1 MPHRLVAFAAL
12 VIATLSSLRAQQAL
26 TDRLSASG
34 EMSLIQCAPGLSRTF
49 PKGLPVA
56 SAWIDLRQNAPANS
70 KAQSAPSW
78 VESVAMVAA
87 QQADGAAKSVFRIR
101 VAKPA
106 ADYSVLFFRL
116 FFDDKSDA
124 RPELVAWDELGA
136 QVLRSGA
143 LGAGLGLTTSD
154 SVMIPMQGISAID
167 VEVPGDGKT
176 VRGAYLD
183 WMTSTQI
190 VHPVNAE
197 HRDIGPEPFSAPPPL
212 HAPDQ
217 DLEQFGTVT
226 ATLSP
231 ETIKI
236 GPDVQEAADFQFGME
251 AQPLV
256 ALLTFEVATPRIDS
270 PPEVYANGQALG
282 PANLA
287 LPDLADPGYRG
298 QMESLVKKMQ
308 FEYTG
313 WVRVQK
319 IVPGEALKVGANDI
333 VVIAG
338 AQTPSSAIRNTQL
351 QLKYLWDKSDYQ
363 LRAGR

>member
-1 MPHRLVAFAAL
+1 MVLRLVAVAL
-12 VIATLSSLRAQQAL
+12 LVSAPSFLRAQQAL

-34 EMSLIQCAPGLSRTF
+34 ETTLIQCAPGASRTF
-49 PKGLPVA
+49 PKALPVA

-70 KAQSAPSW
+70 KVQSAPNW
-78 VESVAMVAA
+78 VESVAMVAT
-87 QQADGAAKSVFRIR
+87 QQTDGTAKSVFRIR

-106 ADYSVLFFRL
+106 GDYSVLLFRL
-116 FFDDKSDA
+116 FFDDKADA

-143 LGAGLGLTTSD
+143 LGAGVGLGTSD

-167 VEVPGDGKT
+167 VEVPGNGKT

-183 WMTSTQI
+183 WMTSSEV

-197 HRDIGPEPFSAPPPL
+197 YREIAPQPFSAPPPL
-212 HAPDQ
+212 DAPDQ
-217 DLEQFGTVT
+217 DFEQFGTVT
-226 ATLSP
+226 ATLSA

-236 GPDVQEAADFQFGME
+236 GSDVQEAADFQFGME

-256 ALLTFEVATPRIDS
+256 ALLSFEVATPRIDS

-282 PANLA
+282 PASFT

-298 QMESLVKKMQ
+298 QMESLVKQMH

-319 IVPGEALKVGANDI
+319 VVPAETLKVGTNDI
-333 VVIAG
+333 IVIAG
-338 AQTPSSAIRNTQL
+338 AETPTSAIRNIQI

-363 LRAGR
+363 LRARR

>member
-12 VIATLSSLRAQQAL
+12 VIATSSVRAQQAL

-34 EMSLIQCAPGLSRTF
+34 ETTLIQCAPGASRTF
-49 PKGLPVA
+49 PKAVPVA
-56 SAWIDLRQNAPANS
+56 NAWIDLRQNAPANS
-70 KAQSAPSW
+70 KVQSAPKW
-78 VESVAMVAA
+78 VESVAMVGAH
-87 QQADGAAKSVFRIR
+87 QTDGTAKSVFRVR
-101 VAKPA
+101 LAKPVG
-106 ADYSVLFFRL
+106 DYSVLFFRL
-116 FFDDKSDA
+116 FFDDRADA

-143 LGAGLGLTTSD
+143 LGAGLGLATSD

-167 VEVPGDGKT
+167 VEVPGDGKNI
-176 VRGAYLD
+176 RGAYLD
-183 WMTSTQI
+183 WMTTSQV

-197 HRDIGPEPFSAPPPL
+197 HREIGPEPFSAPPPL
-212 HAPDQ
+212 HVPTEDF
-217 DLEQFGTVT
+217 EQFGTVT

-236 GPDVQEAADFQFGME
+236 GPDVQQAADFQFGME

-270 PPEVYANGQALG
+270 PPEIYANGQALG

-319 IVPGEALKVGANDI
+319 IVPAEALKVGTNDI

-338 AQTPSSAIRNTQL
+338 AETSSSAIRNTQL

-363 LRAGR
+363 LRAHR